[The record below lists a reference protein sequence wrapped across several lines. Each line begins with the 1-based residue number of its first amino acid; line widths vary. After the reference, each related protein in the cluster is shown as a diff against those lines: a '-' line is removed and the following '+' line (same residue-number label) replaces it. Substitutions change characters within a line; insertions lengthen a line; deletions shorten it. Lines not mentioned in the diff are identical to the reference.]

1 MCYNCGCG
9 IPTDD
14 MGKGKLSKGGSS
26 LTEEDFQHI
35 ANEWGMTIEEVKR
48 YTLEELKKQLGSS

>member
-14 MGKGKLSKGGSS
+14 MGKGQLGKGGAA
-26 LTEEDFQHI
+26 LTEEDFTHM
-35 ANEWGMTIEEVKR
+35 AKEWGMTVQEAKKHVA
-48 YTLEELKKQLGSS
+48 EELKKQLGS